1 VKLEKCPP
9 CRRGRESWNN
19 GVMEG
24 WSNGMTESWTFGK
37 LTSMYLIN
45 PISPIYPMCPMHPI
59 NPIPPIPFHQIESKQ
74 ENNTNYE

>member
-1 VKLEKCPP
+1 
-9 CRRGRESWNN
+9 
-19 GVMEG
+19 MEG
-24 WSNGMTESWTFGK
+24 WSNGMMESWTFGK